1 VMKLDLKTIA
11 TLLGVLALVGGWVIH
26 FGGFYY
32 TTQLRLDN
40 IEESISHLE
49 KKVNRAHKS
58 KGKHQSGN
66 K

>member
-1 VMKLDLKTIA
+1 MKLDLKTIA
-11 TLLGVLALVGGWVIH
+11 TILGVMGLLGTWVIH

-40 IEESISHLE
+40 IEESISQLE
-49 KKVNRAHKS
+49 KKAKRPHKRNKAHE
-58 KGKHQSGN
+58 N

>member
-1 VMKLDLKTIA
+1 MKLDLKTVGA
-11 TLLGVLALVGGWVIH
+11 LLGILALLGSWVIH

-40 IEESISHLE
+40 IEESISQLE
-49 KKVNRAHKS
+49 KKKNRPHKRNH
-58 KGKHQSGN
+58 KNEN

>member
-1 VMKLDLKTIA
+1 MKLDLKTVA
-11 TLLGVLALVGGWVIH
+11 TLLGVIALLGSWVIH

-40 IEESISHLE
+40 IEESISQLE
-49 KKVNRAHKS
+49 KKVNRSHK
-58 KGKHQSGN
+58 KRKHTNEN

>member
-1 VMKLDLKTIA
+1 MKLDLKTVA
-11 TLLGVLALVGGWVIH
+11 TLLGVIALLGSWVIH

-40 IEESISHLE
+40 IEESISQLE
-49 KKVNRAHKS
+49 KKKNRPHKRNH
-58 KGKHQSGN
+58 KNEN

>member
-1 VMKLDLKTIA
+1 MKLDLKTIA
-11 TLLGVLALVGGWVIH
+11 TILAVMGLLGTWVIH

-40 IEESISHLE
+40 IEENISQLE
-49 KKVNRAHKS
+49 KKAKRPNKRKS
-58 KGKHQSGN
+58 KNEN

>member
-1 VMKLDLKTIA
+1 MKLDLKTVGALLAIVA
-11 TLLGVLALVGGWVIH
+11 LLGSWIIH

-40 IEESISHLE
+40 IEESISQLE
-49 KKVNRAHKS
+49 KKSNRSHKRNH
-58 KGKHQSGN
+58 KNEN

>member
-1 VMKLDLKTIA
+1 MKLDLKTLGAILGIVA
-11 TLLGVLALVGGWVIH
+11 LLGSWVIH

-40 IEESISHLE
+40 LEETVSQLE
-49 KKVNRAHKS
+49 KKTKRPHKRNH
-58 KGKHQSGN
+58 KDGK

>member
-1 VMKLDLKTIA
+1 MKLDLKTIA
-11 TLLGVLALVGGWVIH
+11 TLLGVIALVGGWIIH

-40 IEESISHLE
+40 IEESISQLE
-49 KKVNRAHKS
+49 KKVNLSHK
-58 KGKHQSGN
+58 KRKHTNEN

>member
-1 VMKLDLKTIA
+1 MKLDLKTIGA
-11 TLLGVLALVGGWVIH
+11 LLGIAALLGSWVIH

-40 IEESISHLE
+40 IEENVTQLE
-49 KKVNRAHKS
+49 KKINRPHKR
-58 KGKHQSGN
+58 KTK

>member
-1 VMKLDLKTIA
+1 MKLDLKTIA